1 MKVVSALLRHP
12 GLPFDE
18 LRYEIQLARK
28 LSPTGIIGINA
39 MVAAT
44 QFAGLVKT
52 AIEEGIDLVVAG
64 AGFQEICS
72 QWAKS
77 LVRQSSNVSSAKLA
91 RIF

>member
-1 MKVVSALLRHP
+1 
-12 GLPFDE
+12 
-18 LRYEIQLARK
+18 
-28 LSPTGIIGINA
+28 

-72 QWAKS
+72 LWAKS
-77 LVRQSSNVSSAKLA
+77 LVLQLYQSFRPQN
-91 RIF
+91 

>member
-1 MKVVSALLRHP
+1 
-12 GLPFDE
+12 
-18 LRYEIQLARK
+18 
-28 LSPTGIIGINA
+28 

-72 QWAKS
+72 QWQRVWYPYCTNCF
-77 LVRQSSNVSSAKLA
+77 VRKISPH
-91 RIF
+91 F